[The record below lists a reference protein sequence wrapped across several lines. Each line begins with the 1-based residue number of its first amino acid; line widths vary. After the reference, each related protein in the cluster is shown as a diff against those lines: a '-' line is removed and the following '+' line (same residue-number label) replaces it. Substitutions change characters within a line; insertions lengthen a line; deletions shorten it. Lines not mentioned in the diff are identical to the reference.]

1 LVSDR
6 RYRRRTENANDIG
19 FDGTGLGD
27 RSLSAQ
33 ADPIPLAAYAD
44 ANGFIDVQT
53 LTCAQLANTYQE
65 DADMLT
71 TWYSGWYNGLA
82 KKHFAHITRGREL
95 EHEVI
100 VFCKANQQ
108 LRIIEAIAVIF
119 KDEKARRGVEY

>member
-1 LVSDR
+1 MEM
-6 RYRRRTENANDIG
+6 RTFVVIG
-19 FDGTGLGD
+19 ALGLALAG
-27 RSLSAQ
+27 SNAQ
-33 ADPIPLAAYAD
+33 AEPVGLSAYAD

-82 KKHFAHITRGREL
+82 KKHFAHITRGKEL

-108 LRIIEAIAVIF
+108 LRIIDAIAVIF